1 LARPETMCSLFL
13 VTTSMTTFRCEPGHL
28 VPQSYVVPE
37 V

>member
-13 VTTSMTTFRCEPGHL
+13 VTTSMTTFRCERGPRS
-28 VPQSYVVPE
+28 QCYVVPE